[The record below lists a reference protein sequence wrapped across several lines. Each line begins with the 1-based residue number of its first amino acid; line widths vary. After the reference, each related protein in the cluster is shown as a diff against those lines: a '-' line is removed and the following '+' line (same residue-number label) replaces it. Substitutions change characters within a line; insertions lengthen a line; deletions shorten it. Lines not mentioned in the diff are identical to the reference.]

1 MKIRTDFVTNSSS
14 SSFVVEFSA
23 KGIHGEVVS
32 YSPSDGGH
40 GSDMNLS
47 CTANN
52 LLSATSIDKLCTLL
66 SDSLCDERGD
76 NTDDRLK
83 LSRFTNELK
92 EKIKSLDNLEKLT
105 ITRKL
110 SAWGGGANRFFD
122 LEFGSSLE
130 DTEFWAL
137 IEEAASADDNSEKR
151 ASALK
156 RLESGDYKPFRID
169 GHTSH
174 EFPENFLK
182 SNPKL
187 YIDLSS
193 LSDDLG
199 EAADMVYDGLVF
211 SEAEDGEEIVSID
224 FLNKKFSSNAVYHLR
239 PSDYLDDI

>member
-1 MKIRTDFVTNSSS
+1 MFRQVC
-14 SSFVVEFSA
+14 
-23 KGIHGEVVS
+23 
-32 YSPSDGGH
+32 PSDEGH

-110 SAWGGGANRFFD
+110 SAWGEGANRFFD

-156 RLESGDYKPFRID
+156 RLESGD
-169 GHTSH
+169 
-174 EFPENFLK
+174 
-182 SNPKL
+182 
-187 YIDLSS
+187 
-193 LSDDLG
+193 
-199 EAADMVYDGLVF
+199 
-211 SEAEDGEEIVSID
+211 
-224 FLNKKFSSNAVYHLR
+224 
-239 PSDYLDDI
+239 